1 MLDGI
6 SSRLGESC
14 DLGRYFTSLYIFL
27 GLLGTFWGLLG
38 TINAVSDVIK
48 NLSVSGT
55 DVAAMFDELK
65 LGLEAQLSGMDA
77 AFSSSLFGLA
87 GSLILGSLICNLA
100 RRKKRSST
108 ILKNGYRGSP
118 VCRRG
123 LL

>member
-27 GLLGTFWGLLG
+27 GLLG